1 MDWDKLRIFHAV
13 AEASS
18 FTHAG
23 DKLNL
28 SQSAISRQI
37 STLEHNL
44 GVPLFNRH
52 ARGLVMTE
60 QGETLYQTAHDVLL
74 KLDAVQAKLKESTKT
89 PTGPL
94 KVTTTVGLGTSWLT
108 TRIHEFIS
116 LYPDVQLELL
126 LTNEEVDLSTRG
138 ADCAIRLRQPK
149 QADLIQRRL
158 FTVHFHIYASPSYV
172 KRNGQPK
179 DIEDLDNHSIITF
192 GKDTPKYLTTL
203 NWLAKVGRK
212 PNNPRKSVFQV
223 NNIIAMRK
231 VVEAGAGIA
240 IFPDYLIEDRTGLMQ
255 LMQNVEVPSF
265 DTYFCYPEEMRGS
278 ARLKAF
284 RDFLVSKARVWSY

>member
-23 DKLNL
+23 NKLNL

-44 GVPLFNRH
+44 GVPLFHRH

-60 QGETLYQTAHDVLL
+60 QGETLYHTAHDVLL
-74 KLDAVQAKLKESTKT
+74 KLDAVQAKLQESTESPK
-89 PTGPL
+89 GPL
-94 KVTTTVGLGTSWLT
+94 KVSTTVGLGTSWLT
-108 TRIHEFIS
+108 TRIHEF
-116 LYPDVQLELL
+116 LTLFPDVQLELL
-126 LTNEEVDLSTRG
+126 LNNEEIDLSTRR
-138 ADCAIRLRQPK
+138 ADCAIRLRQP
-149 QADLIQRRL
+149 QQSDLIQRRL
-158 FTVHFHIYASPSYV
+158 FTVHFHIYASPGYV

-192 GKDTPKYLTTL
+192 GADTPAYLSNI
-203 NWLAKVGRK
+203 NWLASVGRK
-212 PNNPRKSVFQV
+212 HSDPRPSVLQV
-223 NNIIAMRK
+223 NNLIAMRK
-231 VVEAGAGIA
+231 VVEAGGGIA
-240 IFPDYLIEDRTGLMQ
+240 LFPDYLIEDRSGLMQ
-255 LMQNVEVPSF
+255 LMQNAEVPSF
-265 DTYFCYPEEMRGS
+265 DTYFCYPEEMRNS

-284 RDFLVSKARVWSY
+284 RDFLVSKSRSWSF

>member
-44 GVPLFNRH
+44 GVPLFHRH
-52 ARGLVMTE
+52 ARGLIMTE

-74 KLDAVQAKLKESTKT
+74 KLDAVQSKLKESTQHPK
-89 PTGPL
+89 GPL

-108 TRIHEFIS
+108 SRIHEF
-116 LYPDVQLELL
+116 LHLFPDVQLELL
-126 LTNEEVDLSTRG
+126 LTNEEIDLSMRK
-138 ADCAIRLRQPK
+138 ADCAIRLRQP
-149 QADLIQRRL
+149 QQSDLIQRRL
-158 FTVHFHIYASPSYV
+158 FTVHFHIYASPAYV

-179 DIEDLDNHSIITF
+179 NIEDLDNHSIITF
-192 GKDTPKYLTTL
+192 GENMPTYLTNI
-203 NWLAKVGRK
+203 NWLSTVGRK
-212 PNNPRKSVFQV
+212 ANNPRKTVFSV
-223 NNIIAMRK
+223 NNLIAMRK
-231 VVEAGAGIA
+231 VVEAGGGIA
-240 IFPDYLIEDRTGLMQ
+240 LFPDYLIEDRSGLMQ

-265 DTYFCYPEEMRGS
+265 DTYFCYPEELRAS
-278 ARLKAF
+278 ARLKSF
-284 RDFLVSKARVWSY
+284 RDFLVSKSRSWSY

>member
-37 STLEHNL
+37 STLEQNL
-44 GVPLFNRH
+44 GVPLFRRH
-52 ARGLVMTE
+52 ARGLVLTE
-60 QGETLYQTAHDVLL
+60 QGESLYETAHDVLL
-74 KLDAVQAKLKESTKT
+74 KLDAVQAKLKDSTLT
-89 PTGPL
+89 PKGPL

-108 TRIHEFIS
+108 TRIHEFIH

-126 LTNEEVDLSTRG
+126 LTNEEIDLSQRK
-138 ADCAIRLRQPK
+138 ADCAIRLRQPT
-149 QADLIQRRL
+149 QSDLIQRRL
-158 FTVHFHIYASPSYV
+158 FTVHFHIYASPAYV
-172 KRNGQPK
+172 KRNGQPQN
-179 DIEDLDNHSIITF
+179 IEDLDEHSIITF
-192 GKDTPKYLTTL
+192 GDEAPNFLANM
-203 NWLAKVGRK
+203 NWLAKAGRK
-212 PNNPRKSVFQV
+212 NNNPRKSVFRV
-223 NNIIAMRK
+223 NNLIAMRK

-240 IFPDYLIEDRTGLMQ
+240 LFPDYLIEDRSGLMQ

-265 DTYFCYPEEMRGS
+265 NTYFCYPEELRSS

-284 RDFLVSKARVWSY
+284 RDFLVSKSRSWSY

>member
-44 GVPLFNRH
+44 GVPLFHRH
-52 ARGLVMTE
+52 ARGLIMTE

-74 KLDAVQAKLKESTKT
+74 KLDAVQSKLKESTQHPK
-89 PTGPL
+89 GPL

-108 TRIHEFIS
+108 SRIHEF
-116 LYPDVQLELL
+116 LHLFPDVQLELL
-126 LTNEEVDLSTRG
+126 LTNEEIDLSMRK
-138 ADCAIRLRQPK
+138 ADCAIRLRQP
-149 QADLIQRRL
+149 QQSDLIQRRL
-158 FTVHFHIYASPSYV
+158 FTVHFHIYASPAYV

-179 DIEDLDNHSIITF
+179 NIEDLDNHSIITF
-192 GKDTPKYLTTL
+192 GENMPTYLTNI
-203 NWLAKVGRK
+203 NWLSTVGRK
-212 PNNPRKSVFQV
+212 ANDPRKTVFSV
-223 NNIIAMRK
+223 NNLIAMRK
-231 VVEAGAGIA
+231 VVEAGGGIA
-240 IFPDYLIEDRTGLMQ
+240 LFPDYLIEDRSGLMQ

-265 DTYFCYPEEMRGS
+265 DTYFCYPEELRTS
-278 ARLKAF
+278 ARLKSF
-284 RDFLVSKARVWSY
+284 RDFLVSKSRSWSY